1 MKLFYLFFFVLIAI
15 NTQAQSNELIQ
26 WTTTFK
32 DLGDYKLEIT
42 FDASI
47 KEDWYVYSQLLESE
61 DGPIPISINFEV
73 PGVTI
78 LSNKETTSSP
88 DNRIDGLD
96 PLFEMNLTKFKKD
109 LKITLEI
116 SYTKL
121 PIKGYLEYMTGD
133 PTRLFPPYDIDFAYY
148 KDGKQTSTLN
158 QFNFKRQNIIESLA
172 KSSKTTP
179 NLDPNNP
186 LYQYL
191 NALEKAK
198 KENKPLLVVFTGY
211 GATGER
217 EMQENI
223 YTQESIHNIL
233 NKVYTVV
240 YLYVD
245 SRKSLEFPILN
256 QDGLTIKTEGQCWA
270 EFQKTNFQVQSQ
282 PYFVILNSKEEVLT
296 TPIGY
301 TRSVDD
307 FENFLRS
314 GIKAYNKNH

>member
-1 MKLFYLFFFVLIAI
+1 MKLFYLFFFILITI
-15 NTQAQSNELIQ
+15 NTQVQAHNPVQ

-186 LYQYL
+186 LYQYF

-211 GATGER
+211 GCVNASI
-217 EMQENI
+217 MQEDLYN
-223 YTQESIHNIL
+223 QESIHNIL

-296 TPIGY
+296 SPIGY

-307 FENFLRS
+307 FEDFLRS
-314 GIKAYNKNH
+314 GIKAYNRNH

>member
-1 MKLFYLFFFVLIAI
+1 M
-15 NTQAQSNELIQ
+15 
-26 WTTTFK
+26 
-32 DLGDYKLEIT
+32 
-42 FDASI
+42 
-47 KEDWYVYSQLLESE
+47 
-61 DGPIPISINFEV
+61 NF
-73 PGVTI
+73 
-78 LSNKETTSSP
+78 
-88 DNRIDGLD
+88 
-96 PLFEMNLTKFKKD
+96 TKFKKD
-109 LKITLEI
+109 LNITLEV

-172 KSSKTTP
+172 KSSKASPT
-179 NLDPNNP
+179 LDPDNP

-217 EMQENI
+217 KMQENI

-245 SRKSLEFPILN
+245 DREKLEQAILSQN
-256 QDGLTIKTEGQCWA
+256 GSTINNKGQFWA
-270 EFQKTNFQVQSQ
+270 EFQKTNFQVQFQ

-296 TPIGY
+296 APIGY
-301 TRSVDD
+301 TRSV
-307 FENFLRS
+307 ENFEKFLRL
-314 GIKAYNKNH
+314 GIEAYNKNH